1 MSPKGAFQFQVSKF
15 KSQEASFKA
24 LGRGARLEGRETSFE
39 LLGAGIKGKDR
50 CFNVIVLFLYG
61 LRPGQFAVVNNY
73 SETIRAIKT
82 FNLK

>member
-39 LLGAGIKGKDR
+39 LLG
-50 CFNVIVLFLYG
+50 LE
-61 LRPGQFAVVNNY
+61 LREKIHAL
-73 SETIRAIKT
+73 T
-82 FNLK
+82 L